1 MRELQSGALTWENLM
16 RIPAALLIAMLLSL
30 FAHSSPALAWGEFGH
45 LTVCDLAYRNLT
57 DKTQEELKKLFQIAT
72 GGITVQGRD
81 GIELRHYTSF
91 NVGCLEEDERPRK
104 HPEDHFINVARD
116 TASIST
122 GSCPGTGACVLSGIQ
137 RDLTILKDTTATKEA
152 RVFALM
158 AVGHW
163 IGDIHQPLHISFSD
177 DRGGNAIDA
186 KLQGK
191 CGTSKYRVKDMHG
204 LWDNCILEAGMFE
217 RVRKRADFK
226 PTWGRRTITYRA
238 VDTLQTNTTLTQ
250 EKAFAG
256 TDPWKWANESFQ
268 ITIKPE
274 VNYCTKAGSVCQ
286 YSAAVPSLPAG
297 GPKRLQTIDQAY
309 LAAFDR
315 VAEDRVKRAG
325 FRLAHLMN
333 LALDPSYTVPVQN
346 STQRP

>member
-1 MRELQSGALTWENLM
+1 MWEITM
-16 RIPAALLIAMLLSL
+16 RIPAAFFL
-30 FAHSSPALAWGEFGH
+30 FILFGLTLHAVPALAWGEFGH

-57 DKTQEELKKLFQIAT
+57 HKTHEELKKLFQIAT
-72 GGITVQGRD
+72 GGITVPGRD

-116 TASIST
+116 TAAIS
-122 GSCPGTGACVLSGIQ
+122 GASCPGGTTCILSGIQ
-137 RDLTILKDTTATKEA
+137 RDLAVLKDGAATNEA

-163 IGDIHQPLHISFSD
+163 IGDIHQPLHISFAD
-177 DRGGNAIDA
+177 DRGGNSIDA

-191 CGTSKYRVKDMHG
+191 CGTSKYRVKEMHG
-204 LWDNCILEAGMFE
+204 LWDNCLLEAGMFE

-238 VDTLQTNTTLTQ
+238 VDTLQTNTTLTE

-256 TDPWKWANESFQ
+256 IDPWRWADESFQ
-268 ITIKPE
+268 ITIAPA
-274 VNYCTKAGSVCQ
+274 VNYCTKVGNVCQ
-286 YSAAVPSLPAG
+286 YSAAVPTLPAG
-297 GPKRLQTIDQAY
+297 GPKRQQAIDQAY

-325 FRLAHLMN
+325 FRLAHLIN
-333 LALDPSYTVPVQN
+333 LALDPAYTVPVQN